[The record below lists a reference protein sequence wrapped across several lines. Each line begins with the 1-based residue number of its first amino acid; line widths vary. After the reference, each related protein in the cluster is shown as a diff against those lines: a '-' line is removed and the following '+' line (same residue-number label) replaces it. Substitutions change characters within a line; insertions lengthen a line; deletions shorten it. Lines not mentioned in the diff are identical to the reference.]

1 MSVLRPREPKPRALR
16 PPVTRRNRAHPFL
29 DHVDLEVVNWST
41 QEGEPTINLDDLGYW
56 DDDTGF
62 QMINTAEL
70 GLPAGSVADDAEAMA
85 LVKMWK
91 LGPLGLPAPTAVS
104 TATIDASIQ
113 GVVRRDVLEFYLT
126 QPGATFDP
134 ELSSWGADGPLA
146 ARLADGR
153 VVLIDGTHRWAA
165 AHLLGEPWFSVQ
177 ILGT

>member
-1 MSVLRPREPKPRALR
+1 M
-16 PPVTRRNRAHPFL
+16 
-29 DHVDLEVVNWST
+29 DGST
-41 QEGEPTINLDDLGYW
+41 QEGEPTINLDDLGFW
-56 DDDTGF
+56 DDDAGL

-70 GLPAGSVADDAEAMA
+70 SLPAESVADDAEAMA

-91 LGPLGLPAPTAVS
+91 LGALELPLPATVS
-104 TATIDASIQ
+104 PATIDGSIQ

-126 QPGATFDP
+126 QPGTTFHP

-165 AHLLGEPWFSVQ
+165 ARLLGEPWFSVQ
-177 ILGT
+177 ILGL